1 MNKSDILE
9 ALRTELRASYARAHA
24 ALHAAT
30 EAATGDDTK
39 AEGKYDTRG
48 LEASYLAAGQA
59 EQADE
64 LAHNLERFEALDLPA
79 FDSDDIIAAGALVE
93 VEIDDELS
101 YYLLAP
107 CAGGLSCDIEASDG
121 SPSTVTVLAP
131 ESPLREKLINRQ
143 SGQLTR
149 DPEMMILDLW

>member
-1 MNKSDILE
+1 MNKTHILE
-9 ALRTELRASYARAHA
+9 ALRAELRASYARAQT

-30 EAATGDDTK
+30 EAATGDDSK

-64 LAHNLERFEALDLPA
+64 LAHHLERFETMELPS
-79 FDSDDIIAAGALVE
+79 FDSDSIITAGALVE

-131 ESPLREKLINRQ
+131 ESPLREKLIERR

-149 DPEMMILDLW
+149 DPEMMILDIW

>member
-1 MNKSDILE
+1 MNKAAILE
-9 ALRTELRASYARAHA
+9 TLRAQLRSNYHRAQA
-24 ALHAAT
+24 ALDDAT

-64 LAHNLERFEALDLPA
+64 LAHNLERFETLDLPA
-79 FDSDDIIAAGALVE
+79 FDSDDSIGAGALVE

-107 CAGGLSCDIEASDG
+107 CAGGLSCDIEGSDG
-121 SPSTVTVLAP
+121 IATTVTVLAP
-131 ESPLREKLINRQ
+131 ESPLREKLIDRQ

-149 DPEMMILDLW
+149 DPEMMILDIW